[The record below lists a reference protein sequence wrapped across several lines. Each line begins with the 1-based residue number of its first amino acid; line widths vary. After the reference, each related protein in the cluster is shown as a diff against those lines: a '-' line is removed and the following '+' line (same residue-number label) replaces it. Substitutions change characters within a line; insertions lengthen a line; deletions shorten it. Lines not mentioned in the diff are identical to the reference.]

1 MGNDFQAAIDRQMV
15 KKGGELAMPTYLV
28 QVAIP
33 TIYVIDATSPQ
44 QAMDQ
49 AAKRFQ
55 HEYHTQIMPEFQWAQ
70 LKGSA
75 NDAEWVI
82 VDGEDLP
89 L

>member
-1 MGNDFQAAIDRQMV
+1 
-15 KKGGELAMPTYLV
+15 MPTYLM

-33 TIYVIDATSPQ
+33 TIYVIDASSPQ
-44 QAMDQ
+44 QAMDK
-49 AAKRFQ
+49 ATKRFQ
-55 HEYHTQIMPEFQWAQ
+55 KEYHTQIQPEFQWAK

-82 VDGEDLP
+82 VDGEDLA

>member
-1 MGNDFQAAIDRQMV
+1 M
-15 KKGGELAMPTYLV
+15 LTYLV

-33 TIYVIDATSPQ
+33 AIYVIDASSPQ
-44 QAMDQ
+44 QAKNK

-55 HEYHTQIMPEFQWAQ
+55 KEYHTRITPEFQWAK

-82 VDGEDLP
+82 VAGEDLV